1 MFRWYKVVTF
11 LVVFVCVH
19 VRSAA
24 PPDVTSDADDEV
36 DSEIVDPD
44 AQDGRCT
51 NCRNQ
56 KIADELF
63 DHLAYAIKYNERM
76 SYLALDM
83 TWLDRI
89 LDSKARV
96 HISYHDFSKGALES
110 ASQLLDDVHMKSL
123 SFFHDHTEIKGDNES
138 IPVHSL
144 SFLNHFSYPI
154 CFPFLNLF
162 DRFLTLLHSL
172 CHKTYQI

>member
-1 MFRWYKVVTF
+1 MFHWYRVVA
-11 LVVFVCVH
+11 LVALLCV
-19 VRSAA
+19 RIRAA
-24 PPDVTSDADDEV
+24 ASDTSNADD
-36 DSEIVDPD
+36 DQAAADIVDPD

-63 DHLAYAIKYNERM
+63 DHLAHAIKFNERM

-89 LDSKARV
+89 IDSKARV

-123 SFFHDHTEIKGDNES
+123 SFFHDHAEIKGD
-138 IPVHSL
+138 H
-144 SFLNHFSYPI
+144 
-154 CFPFLNLF
+154 
-162 DRFLTLLHSL
+162 
-172 CHKTYQI
+172 